1 MRDDEEAI
9 TASTH
14 HRDSIPTVA
23 TIGYEGATMRAF
35 LGALEDAGVALLVD
49 VRARASSRRPGF
61 SKTPL
66 AAHLSEAGIE
76 YLHLRDLGTPPDGLA
91 AARSGRHDDLRE
103 IYLEHL
109 ATPAAQAELR
119 KLAELVGSERRLCLM
134 CFEADPAHCH
144 RSMITDALTSL
155 LPVRIDNLAP
165 IGEPD

>member
-1 MRDDEEAI
+1 MV
-9 TASTH
+9 
-14 HRDSIPTVA
+14 SIA
-23 TIGYEGATMRAF
+23 TIGYEGATMKAF

-66 AAHLSEAGIE
+66 AAHLHEAGIE
-76 YLHLRDLGTPPDGLA
+76 YLHLRGLGTPPDGRA

-109 ATPAAQAELR
+109 ATPGAQAELAV
-119 KLAELVGSERRLCLM
+119 LAELVQSERRLCLM

-144 RSMITDALTSL
+144 RSMITDALASL
-155 LPVRIDNLAP
+155 LPVQITNLFP
-165 IGEPD
+165 VSEPD